1 MHLHR
6 SSALEGAAA
15 ALTVACTRAVAVP
28 LSWSW
33 SHHPQTGPGG
43 GAVQPASASDPGA
56 RAEMARPSGGKTSKT
71 AEKNAVKGGA
81 ES

>member
-6 SSALEGAAA
+6 SSALDGAAA
-15 ALTVACTRAVAVP
+15 ALTVACTRVVAVP

-43 GAVQPASASDPGA
+43 GTVQPAARPTLA
-56 RAEMARPSGGKTSKT
+56 RAPRWRVLQGVKPAKLHK
-71 AEKNAVKGGA
+71 KAVKGGA